1 MRRSFSKK
9 TGFIFAAAFL
19 VLACLCAPVLAAT
32 ADDQQTL
39 DMFYE
44 AKDLVVT
51 SSRNPKTLS
60 ESAENI
66 TVITAADIEMMGAHT
81 VTDVLNNVPGIQAE
95 TGSVGFFSGVSIQG
109 ADFFHILV
117 LLDGVTLN
125 FLGDG
130 HADISAIP
138 IQNIER
144 IEIVKGPGSSS
155 WGSALGGVINIVTK
169 SPREGKKLGG
179 AVSASVGERQTQDF
193 RGEATGSVGRLGYYL
208 YGGHLASDGFR
219 PQTAVD
225 ESNLYAKLRWQ
236 LPERG
241 SLLFTTAYN
250 HGGRGDGDTTSLDF
264 LAKNTYT
271 YFFSTLSLNYPLNDR
286 TDLDLSLRTTSR
298 STHDYAMTLS
308 AGEPL
313 PDIPSKETSLG
324 GSAKLTWRGGLNSLA
339 VGADFDHIDHT
350 SDVNSLFLGNMATEV
365 KVTSDKWGVFLDDTL
380 KYGDVAISPG
390 IRYDRMNQTG
400 DFISPSLGIAWSLTE
415 HIIFRAYGARGYG
428 LPVLLPDQP
437 QEKVF
442 TLQAG
447 VETTLVPY
455 LWLKT
460 TFFRNQLSDVG
471 VFDPVI
477 GTKIPEKQLKQGVEV
492 EGRTVPLFNTAL
504 AAGYTFIEAKKW
516 GSGETLP
523 NIPSQIV
530 KLGLQYDDRH
540 SLKGALFGRYVWWNA
555 APDLSGKY
563 SAVIWDLNL
572 SKRILNI
579 NDTSLE
585 IFFAAHNIFNGAQY
599 DNVVNK
605 NPRRWVEGGV
615 RCSF

>member
-9 TGFIFAAAFL
+9 TGFIFGAALLA
-19 VLACLCAPVLAAT
+19 LACLHAPALAAPE
-32 ADDQQTL
+32 DDQQTL

-51 SSRNPKTLS
+51 ASRNPKPLS

-81 VTDVLNNVPGIQAE
+81 LTDVLNNVPGLQAE
-95 TGSVGFFSGVSIQG
+95 TGSVGFSNFVSIQG
-109 ADFFHILV
+109 ADQFHFLV

-125 FLGDG
+125 FLGDS
-130 HADISAIP
+130 HADIAAIP
-138 IQNIER
+138 VQNIER

-169 SPREGKKLGG
+169 YPREGKKLGG
-179 AVSASVGERQTQDF
+179 TLSASIGERLTSDL
-193 RGEATGSVGRLGYYL
+193 RGEAAGTVGSLGYYL
-208 YGGHLASDGFR
+208 YGGRLASDGFR
-219 PQTAVD
+219 VQTAVD
-225 ESNLYAKLRWQ
+225 ETNLYAKLRWE
-236 LPERG
+236 LPEKG
-241 SLLFTTAYN
+241 SLLFTAAYN
-250 HGGRGDGDTTSLDF
+250 HGGRGDGDTTVFDL
-264 LAKNTYT
+264 LAKNTYN
-271 YFFSTLSLNYPLNDR
+271 YFFSTVSFNYPLNDR
-286 TDLDLSLRTTSR
+286 IDLDLSLRAVSR
-298 STHDYAMTLS
+298 STHDYEMLLS
-308 AGEPL
+308 TGEPL
-313 PDIPSKETSLG
+313 PDIPSKETDFG
-324 GSAKLTWRGGLNSLA
+324 GSAKLAWREGINSLA

-350 SDVNSLFLGNMATEV
+350 SNVTNELLPLASEI
-365 KVTSDKWGVFLDDTL
+365 KVTSDKWGIFLDDTL
-380 KYGDVAISPG
+380 KLGDLAISPG
-390 IRYDRMNQTG
+390 IRFDRMPQTG
-400 DFISPSLGIAWSLTE
+400 DFVSPSLGIAWSPTDHVTLR
-415 HIIFRAYGARGYG
+415 FYGARGYS

-447 VETTLVPY
+447 VETTLIPY

-471 VFDPVI
+471 VFNPDLGIIV
-477 GTKIPEKQLKQGVEV
+477 PEKQLKQGVEV
-492 EGRTVPLFNTAL
+492 EGRTVPLFNTSF

-516 GSGETLP
+516 GSAETLQG
-523 NIPSQIV
+523 IPSQIV
-530 KLGLQYDDRH
+530 KLRLYYDDRR
-540 SLKGALFGRYVWWNA
+540 SLKGTLLGRYVWWNA
-555 APDLSGKY
+555 PPDFHAKY

-572 SKRILNI
+572 AKKVLSI

-599 DNVVNK
+599 NDEVIR

-615 RCSF
+615 RCTF